1 MEWRAAEE
9 AREIERERERE
20 EEREAEERRREEEE
34 ELTKLEAAEKEESFQ
49 VRGIRGKRSEIV
61 AHAACVLQSVW
72 RGHEARS
79 EVGTEL
85 RGRLERRRF
94 EKEEAAATLIQK
106 RARGMLGR
114 ARVRRMKQEQHMRGA
129 VVTLERV
136 YKGHLG
142 RKIVMGM
149 MLKIQTEASAIV
161 TIQRWSSLPPLLLPA
176 SCPSSS
182 VNVARL
188 FPILP
193 IFFDVSATSTGLS
206 TPCR

>member
-1 MEWRAAEE
+1 VEWRAAEE

-114 ARVRRMKQEQHMRGA
+114 ARVRRIKQEQHMRGA

-161 TIQRWSSLPPLLLPA
+161 TIQR
-176 SCPSSS
+176 
-182 VNVARL
+182 
-188 FPILP
+188 
-193 IFFDVSATSTGLS
+193 
-206 TPCR
+206 